1 MKNLQT
7 IIDEIKLEYAPDK
20 RVALFDISLKESDS
34 GFTLVGETTELAAKE
49 ELLKRIELSK
59 IKCNESIK
67 LLPDVELKDKIYG
80 IIFNS
85 VANMRATPTHSAEL
99 VTQAILGTPVRVLKY
114 DDGFYLVQTP
124 DKYIAWVDDGL
135 ERMTKAEYI
144 SWYNADKIIYTKEY
158 GFSYSSADEKSE
170 RVADLILANI
180 LEKIGEEGHFTK
192 VKYPNGVEAF
202 VLTSETTDY
211 KTWLENAYPTK
222 ENIEETAKL
231 FKGNPYMWGGTSAK
245 ALDCS
250 GFTKTVYFLHGV
262 ILARDA
268 SQQVHNG
275 ILVDTEDG
283 FDKLET
289 GDLLFF
295 GRKAVDGKREKVTHV
310 GIYLKDNEFIHE
322 AGQVKY
328 NSFDKSAA
336 NFSEHRLN
344 GFIRARRIITSVG
357 ENGIEL
363 IKNNKFYNGELE

>member
-1 MKNLQT
+1 MENLQT

-20 RVALFDISLKESDS
+20 RVALFDISYKNNDS
-34 GFTLVGETTELAAKE
+34 GFILAGETTELLAKD
-49 ELLKRIELSK
+49 ELLKKLELAK
-59 IKCNESIK
+59 ISVQDSIK
-67 LLPDVELKDKIYG
+67 LLPDAELKDKVYG
-80 IIFNS
+80 IIYNS
-85 VANMRATPTHSAEL
+85 VANLRATPTHSAEL
-99 VTQAILGTPVRVLKY
+99 VTQAILGTPVRVLKQE
-114 DDGFYLVQTP
+114 DGFYLIQTP

-158 GFSYSSADEKSE
+158 GFSYSEPDEKSE
-170 RVADLILANI
+170 RVSDLVLANI
-180 LEKIGEEGHFTK
+180 IEKIGEQGKFTK

-202 VLTSETTDY
+202 VLTSETADY

-222 ENIEETAKL
+222 ENIVETAKL

-250 GFTKTVYFLHGV
+250 GFTKTVFFQHGV
-262 ILARDA
+262 ILDRDA
-268 SQQVHNG
+268 SQQVHKG
-275 ILVDTEDG
+275 ILVDTENG

-295 GRKAVDGKREKVTHV
+295 GRKARDGKREKVTHV
-310 GIYLKDNEFIHE
+310 GIYLKDNEYIHE

-328 NSFDKSAA
+328 NSFNKSAS

-363 IKNNKFYNGELE
+363 VKDNKFYNGELK